1 MKYRKRLLLT
11 VVILLNGIFLSGCWN
26 YRELEK
32 LAIVA
37 GVAID
42 EGENNPY
49 KITFEII
56 QISGGK
62 EVKTVSKIISMEGR
76 TIFDAVRNA
85 ISLSGK
91 KLYWSHTKIVVIS
104 KDIAR
109 NGILGVVDWYNR
121 DSETRSDVNLLISKE
136 KTAAEILEGKGV
148 TNEIISFELV
158 ETLKNEKSLSK
169 APTTEIWKFI
179 NNLESPGI
187 VNVIPTVHFNPS
199 ENISTPQ
206 VMGLAVFK
214 KGKLIGFL
222 NGQESKLVLFV
233 KDEVKGGLLLQGVK
247 GYKST
252 PVSLEIFKS
261 KTKMEPILKANH
273 DIEFDV
279 NIHTTVALDEIAGI
293 ENLTDE
299 EQLKI
304 LKKNTENMLKKHIMD
319 CIKKVQS
326 EYGVDIFGFGA
337 KLREEKPRIW
347 KEFENDWE
355 DKFKQLNVNVNVNVD
370 IKGSGTSSKSI
381 KMGD

>member
-1 MKYRKRLLLT
+1 MKYRKWLLL
-11 VVILLNGIFLSGCWN
+11 VIVILLNGIFISGCWN
-26 YRELEK
+26 YREVEK
-32 LAIVA
+32 LAVVA

-42 EGENNPY
+42 KGENNPY

-62 EVKTVSKIISMEGR
+62 DSKAVSRIIAMEGR

-109 NGILGVVDWYNR
+109 NGILRVVDWYNR
-121 DSETRSDVNLLISKE
+121 YYETRSDVNLLISRE

-148 TNEIISFELV
+148 TNEIKSFELV
-158 ETLKNEKSLSK
+158 ETLKNEKFLSK

-179 NNLESPGI
+179 NDLESPGI
-187 VNVIPTVHFNPS
+187 VNVIPTVNFNPS

-214 KGKLIGFL
+214 EGKLIGFL
-222 NGQESKLVLFV
+222 NGRESKSVLFV
-233 KDEVKGGLLLQGVK
+233 KDEVKGGLLLQDIRGN
-247 GYKST
+247 KST

-261 KTKMEPILKANH
+261 KTKMKPIVTVNH

-304 LKKNTENMLKKHIMD
+304 LKKNTENTIKNRIMD

-326 EYGVDIFGFGA
+326 EYGVDIFGFGE
-337 KLREEKPRIW
+337 KLHEEKPRIW

-355 DKFKQLNVNVNVNVD
+355 DKFKQLNVNVKVKVD
-370 IKGSGTSSKSI
+370 IKGSGTFSKPI